1 MQDRDEEVGHSAKL
15 PLQIWMR
22 MLVCTNVVLAQLR
35 QRVREEFGI
44 TMPVFDLLTQVHRP
58 PEGPTLRE
66 LSDRLMVSKG
76 NITELTDR
84 LERKGLIERVPD
96 PNDGRAQRVFL
107 TQVGRDLVERME
119 PAHQAWV
126 REIMAQHD
134 QDSLHELY
142 RVLGTF
148 KVGLPS
154 TRHRSG
160 QGRSARSRK
169 EKTS

>member
-1 MQDRDEEVGHSAKL
+1 MQDRDEEIGHSAKL

-22 MLVCTNVVLAQLR
+22 MLVCTNVVLARLR

-107 TQVGRDLVERME
+107 TQVGRDLVARME
-119 PAHQAWV
+119 PAHQAWIS
-126 REIMAQHD
+126 EIMAEHD
-134 QDSLHELY
+134 PATLQDLHS
-142 RVLGTF
+142 VLGSF
-148 KVGLPS
+148 KAGLPM
-154 TRHRSG
+154 TKQLRGGR
-160 QGRSARSRK
+160 RSAALRK
-169 EKTS
+169 EK